1 MEKKQFKK
9 SFVLGVLFILP
20 LVAYLF
26 FATGVNNFGSLP
38 VLTESVSE
46 LPENEL
52 ELKLENHISVVGFLG
67 SDLSQRQVNMFN
79 LNQKIYKR
87 FSDFNDFQFVMIMPQ
102 GTQDQVQE
110 VMDEL
115 SAIGQV
121 SGWNFIYASE
131 VEINKLFSSFKTN
144 SSLDAK
150 LGTDLVFIVDKS
162 RSLRGRDGSKGDE
175 VLFGYNATAVSE
187 LTNTMIDDVKIILA
201 EYRMALKKN
210 NVYSQNK

>member
-1 MEKKQFKK
+1 MEKEQFKK

-162 RSLRGRDGSKGDE
+162 RSLRGRDGSKGEE

>member
-46 LPENEL
+46 LPENEM

>member
-131 VEINKLFSSFKTN
+131 EEINKLFSSFKTN

-162 RSLRGRDGSKGDE
+162 RSLRGRDGSKGNE

>member
-1 MEKKQFKK
+1 MEKEQFKK

>member
-1 MEKKQFKK
+1 MEKEQFKK

-102 GTQDQVQE
+102 GTQDLVQE

-144 SSLDAK
+144 SYLDAK

>member
-162 RSLRGRDGSKGDE
+162 
-175 VLFGYNATAVSE
+175 V
-187 LTNTMIDDVKIILA
+187 
-201 EYRMALKKN
+201 
-210 NVYSQNK
+210 

>member
-38 VLTESVSE
+38 VLTESVYE

-162 RSLRGRDGSKGDE
+162 KSLRGRDGSKGDE

>member
-1 MEKKQFKK
+1 MEKEQFKK

-131 VEINKLFSSFKTN
+131 EEINKLFSSFKTN

-162 RSLRGRDGSKGDE
+162 RSLRGRDGSKGNE

>member
-1 MEKKQFKK
+1 MEKEQFKK

-162 RSLRGRDGSKGDE
+162 RSLRGRDGSKGNE

>member
-162 RSLRGRDGSKGDE
+162 KSLRGRDGSKGDE

>member
-121 SGWNFIYASE
+121 RGWNFIYASE

>member
-1 MEKKQFKK
+1 MEKEQFKK

-131 VEINKLFSSFKTN
+131 EEINKLFSSFKTN

>member
-87 FSDFNDFQFVMIMPQ
+87 FSDFNDFKFVMIMPQ

>member
-1 MEKKQFKK
+1 MEKEQFKK

-162 RSLRGRDGSKGDE
+162 RSLRGRDGSKGE
-175 VLFGYNATAVSE
+175 EILFGYNATAVSE

>member
-38 VLTESVSE
+38 VLTESVYE

>member
-1 MEKKQFKK
+1 MEKEQFKK

-144 SSLDAK
+144 SYLDAK

>member
-162 RSLRGRDGSKGDE
+162 RSLRGRDGSKGEE

>member
-1 MEKKQFKK
+1 MEKEQFKK

-131 VEINKLFSSFKTN
+131 EEINKLFSSFKTN

-162 RSLRGRDGSKGDE
+162 RSLRGRDGSKGEE

>member
-1 MEKKQFKK
+1 MEKEQFKK

-67 SDLSQRQVNMFN
+67 SDLSQRQVNLFN

-144 SSLDAK
+144 SYLDAK

>member
-1 MEKKQFKK
+1 MEKEQFKK

-144 SSLDAK
+144 SYLDAK

-162 RSLRGRDGSKGDE
+162 RSLRGRDGSKGEE

>member
-162 RSLRGRDGSKGDE
+162 RSLRGRDGSKGNE

>member
-46 LPENEL
+46 LPENEM

-121 SGWNFIYASE
+121 RGWNFIYASE